1 MAAPEPEI
9 TDRNQADLLAR
20 LDRIDQNVARLLKI
34 WDEHGHILVAW
45 QRGGMLAAR
54 TAAKRGRNGAVP

>member
-1 MAAPEPEI
+1 MPATELEI
-9 TDRNQADLLAR
+9 TDRNHAEVMAQLE
-20 LDRIDQNVARLLKI
+20 RIGQNVDRLLKI